1 MIARATTRTA
11 ALCCLVVVGASPAGA
26 QSQDA
31 MPEALRRFF
40 EILPTPSLSET
51 LGRARS
57 GMIAMDGEGLVRLRP
72 DAARIR
78 VGVTNEGASPTEV
91 AQQNA
96 SRMTAVVDT
105 IKKAAG
111 EPALASG
118 VVDIRTEAV
127 TLTPVYAVDQA
138 SPRGRPAVT
147 GYRANNSIRISV
159 RDLEQRGA
167 GFLGALIEQANK
179 AGANEISGP
188 EFLVHND
195 AKPRV
200 EARVNAIE
208 DARTKAETYARA
220 LNARLGRV
228 LTVTEGEVGH
238 RAMSMASRSQGQA
251 ASPPIEAGMQEI
263 VARVSVMW
271 ELKQD

>member
-1 MIARATTRTA
+1 MT
-11 ALCCLVVVGASPAGA
+11 S
-26 QSQDA
+26 
-31 MPEALRRFF
+31 
-40 EILPTPSLSET
+40 
-51 LGRARS
+51 
-57 GMIAMDGEGLVRLRP
+57 
-72 DAARIR
+72 
-78 VGVTNEGASPTEV
+78 EGASPTEV

-96 SRMTAVVDT
+96 SRMAAVLDT

-111 EPALASG
+111 EPSLASG

-127 TLTPVYAVDQA
+127 TLTPVYGVDQA
-138 SPRGRPAVT
+138 STRGRPVVT
-147 GYRANNSIRISV
+147 YRANNSVRISV

-167 GFLGALIEQANK
+167 GFLGSLIEQANK

-228 LTVTEGEVGH
+228 LTVTEPDAGNRPMAMAP
-238 RAMSMASRSQGQA
+238 RAQA
-251 ASPPIEAGMQEI
+251 QAIAPPIEAGTHEI
-263 VARVSVMW
+263 AARVSVMW